1 MVIRNCFISGKN
13 EISPFDLI
21 WPNIIIFSR
30 NQEQPKDLTEVQKA
44 ISAHEA
50 ESSEVEGRRNKF
62 AQLHGS

>member
-1 MVIRNCFISGKN
+1 M
-13 EISPFDLI
+13 
-21 WPNIIIFSR
+21 IIFSR

-50 ESSEVEGRRNKF
+50 ESSEVEGLRNKF

>member
-1 MVIRNCFISGKN
+1 M
-13 EISPFDLI
+13 
-21 WPNIIIFSR
+21 IIFSR

>member
-1 MVIRNCFISGKN
+1 MTHTLIFLIQ
-13 EISPFDLI
+13 SPLVTKM
-21 WPNIIIFSR
+21 NIFSR